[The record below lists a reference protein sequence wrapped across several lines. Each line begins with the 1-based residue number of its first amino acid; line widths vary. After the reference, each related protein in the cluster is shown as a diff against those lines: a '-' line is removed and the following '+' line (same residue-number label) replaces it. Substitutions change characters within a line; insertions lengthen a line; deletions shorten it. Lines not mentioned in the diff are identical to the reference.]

1 MTVSRHKRRVS
12 TSGAMVAAV
21 VGLGI
26 AVVCGVVG
34 GVAIYNT
41 KDGDV
46 LGAGTPEDR
55 FPETPT
61 GLLAVVDDDGG
72 LSSVA
77 VFALR
82 PDGDGHSGG
91 SVIPVPVNADL
102 SGGFGE
108 VRLPLDAGLTSTTPE
123 AVAREVS
130 ALLGLSLDASAVV
143 TEAELAELFAPLGP
157 VTVDLPD
164 HLSDAQGATIALAG
178 PQTLDGAGLAAV
190 LAGDGAGNGSLDD
203 YDIDSAVW
211 RGIGDAIGSGLEVAA
226 TGDSEPAVAG
236 GSDVDLA
243 VPAPTLA
250 TLLRALTSGPVE
262 VASLHARP
270 ITDIAENPD
279 GIDVVS
285 LDRPEVVTLFAHVA
299 PSRLA
304 APNPGYNLRV
314 RSPFGDDQLPE
325 GLSRYDLSYAATAA
339 LLGLETNVLSIDTT
353 AGEADAVTVV
363 EVGDDSLIAAAESLS
378 SIFGPVEVRV
388 AERRIAGI
396 DAVVTLGTE
405 YVPLVVASSVQ
416 LGAPDSSTPTTPST
430 GAPG

>member
-12 TSGAMVAAV
+12 TSGAMIAAV
-21 VGLGI
+21 VGLGV
-26 AVVCGVVG
+26 AVVCGIIG

-55 FPETPT
+55 FPDTPT
-61 GLLAVVDDDGG
+61 GMLAVLDGEG
-72 LSSVA
+72 ALSSLA
-77 VFALR
+77 VFAVR
-82 PDGDGHSGG
+82 PDGDGFAGG
-91 SVIPVPVNADL
+91 SIIPVPVNADL
-102 SGGFGE
+102 SGGFGD
-108 VRLPLDAGLTSTTPE
+108 VRMPLDANLASTTPE

-143 TEAELAELFAPLGP
+143 TEAELASLLAPLGP

-164 HLSDAQGATIALAG
+164 SVSDAQGATLG
-178 PQTLDGAGLAAV
+178 LRGTQTLDAQGLAAV
-190 LAGDGAGNGSLDD
+190 LATDDPMNGSLDD

-211 RGIGDAIGSGLEVAA
+211 RGIADAIGTGIEVQMS
-226 TGDSEPAVAG
+226 GDSEPAIARGTAVDVAAVAPSIATELG
-236 GSDVDLA
+236 WLASGAVDV
-243 VPAPTLA
+243 
-250 TLLRALTSGPVE
+250 G
-262 VASLHARP
+262 SLHARP
-270 ITDIAENPD
+270 ISDIAQNPD

-304 APNPGYNLRV
+304 APNLGYNLRV
-314 RSPFGDDQLPE
+314 HSVFSDDQLPE

-339 LLGLETNVLSIDTT
+339 LLGLDTNVLSVDTS
-353 AGEADAVTVV
+353 AGEAEAVTVI
-363 EVGDDSLIAAAESLS
+363 EVSDDSLIDAAETLS
-378 SIFGPVEVRV
+378 ELFGSVEVRV

-405 YVPLVVASSVQ
+405 YIPRVVASTMQ
-416 LGAPDSSTPTTPST
+416 LGAPDSSTSTPPST